1 VRRAAALVAI
11 AVVAAGCGGSYP
23 HGLVD
28 FATIDADPSW
38 SPDGRLIA
46 FASSRGGGGIY
57 VVRPDGAGLRRLVRG
72 PTSDVV
78 WSPEGSRIAFMGISG
93 IYVARKDGQNRQ
105 RILGTQFSLP
115 AWAPNGRELAV
126 VGPRGV
132 YLVRPDGSLL
142 RHVPRSGSLT
152 EPAWSPDGHRL
163 VCETATT
170 AIASVDVRD
179 GRRRVIAH
187 GFEPA
192 WSPDGKF
199 VAFQSEGMLWV
210 VRADGSRGLRRLATT
225 PQSNVAS
232 EGGHPAWS
240 PDSRRVVFEVRHD
253 RGRYLR
259 KAMTLSQV
267 GLTGDSP
274 RRITYGASTGDDPA
288 WRDGI
293 VGKSSF

>member
-1 VRRAAALVAI
+1 MRRAAALVAI
-11 AVVAAGCGGSYP
+11 AVVAAGCGASYP

-28 FATIDADPSW
+28 FATIDADPAW
-38 SPDGRLIA
+38 SPNGRLIA

-57 VVRPDGAGLRRLVRG
+57 VVHPDGTGLRRLVAG

-78 WSPEGSRIAFMGISG
+78 WSPDGRRIAYMGPGG
-93 IYVARKDGQNRQ
+93 IYVARSDGHGRR
-105 RILGTQFSLP
+105 RILGARFSLP
-115 AWAPNGRELAV
+115 AWAPDGRELAV

-132 YLVRPDGSLL
+132 YRVRPDGSLL
-142 RHVPRSGSLT
+142 RQVPRSVSLT

-179 GRRRVIAH
+179 GSRRLIAR

-192 WSPDGKF
+192 WSPDGEF

-210 VRADGSRGLRRLATT
+210 VRADGSRGLRRLAST
-225 PQSNVAS
+225 PENNVAS

-274 RRITYGASTGDDPA
+274 RRITDGASTGDDPA